1 MFIPQEGDNM
11 DKFMGVNVK
20 PLLKKCGKDVMIYP
34 LAKVVNPHLV
44 EIGDHSRL
52 CDFTFIH
59 PGTGKGY
66 KIGRYTDIEQFSS
79 LWGGG
84 EILIGD
90 FVNVGPGVTFFSSK
104 FDYRDGGFLSS
115 VVPEQYLNIEYGSI
129 IVGNHAFIGTNST
142 IMVGVHIGEGA
153 VVGANSFVNKDLEAW
168 SVYVGNPLRK
178 IGERPRDVLE
188 KAKKLGL
195 A

>member
-11 DKFMGVNVK
+11 DKFMGANVK

-34 LAKVVNPHLV
+34 LAKIVNPHLV

-52 CDFTFIH
+52 VDYVFIH
-59 PGTGKGY
+59 PGKGV
-66 KIGRYTDIEQFSS
+66 KIGRYTDIQQFSS
-79 LWGGG
+79 FWAGGS
-84 EILIGD
+84 IIIGD
-90 FVNVGPGVTFFSSK
+90 FVNIGPSVTLLSSTYK
-104 FDYRDGGFLSS
+104 YQDGGFMTS
-115 VVPEQYLNIEYGSI
+115 VVPEELQEIRYGHINIKD
-129 IVGNHAFIGTNST
+129 HAYIGANCT
-142 IMVGVHIGEGA
+142 IMLDVNIGEGA